1 MSPTTEPEVIDELE
15 DEQPTAITLRS
26 PTVPTTLAELAARK
40 GEAIEI
46 IEARVMVLET
56 LRKAAIRATHPE
68 DWILFKAPDDQ
79 GGQVVGYLQDCGCD
93 RVRDIWGIEV
103 YNISRPEKIAGHT
116 PDAFNYIVG
125 GSGRCKLTRQV
136 VEDMEGGRSSLDDFC
151 KGKTGADLEL
161 TVRKAARANLDG
173 NITRELA
180 GMKSVPQQEIET
192 AWAGTNKKIERC
204 RRGRGFGSRD
214 ERLGATRQGVPEVEP
229 PVCPHCKAKGVYRP
243 AKGDRGAFYGCPNY
257 EKHPQQRFFVDA
269 AKWVAEQ
276 SQKAAP
282 PAQAPPPAD
291 DQGPAP
297 TFDRRP
303 SNGRREPGSEG

>member
-1 MSPTTEPEVIDELE
+1 MSPAVEPEVLDQDDLDE
-15 DEQPTAITLRS
+15 PTTAVALRS

-40 GEAIEI
+40 GEAVEI

-103 YNISRPEKIAGHT
+103 YGLSRPDKIAGNT

-180 GMKSVPQQEIET
+180 GMKSVPLQEIET
-192 AWAGTNKKIERC
+192 AWAGTNKKVERC

-214 ERLGATRQGVPEVEP
+214 ERLGATRVGTPEVEP
-229 PVCPHCKAKGVYRP
+229 PVCIHCKAKMVYRP
-243 AKGDRGAFYGCPNY
+243 GTGGRGGFYGCPKY
-257 EKHPQQRFFVDA
+257 QTHADKKFTVDA

-276 SQKAAP
+276 QQKATP
-282 PAQAPPPAD
+282 PPPAAD
-291 DQGPAP
+291 DAGPEP
-297 TFDRRP
+297 TFDRR
-303 SNGRREPGSEG
+303 EPGAEG

>member
-1 MSPTTEPEVIDELE
+1 MTDRSVPEDPEIVDDEPVTTI
-15 DEQPTAITLRS
+15 ALRS

-79 GGQVVGYLQDCGCD
+79 GGQIVGYLQDCGCD

-103 YNISRPEKIAGHT
+103 YDLSRPEKIAGNT

-180 GMKSVPQQEIET
+180 GMKSVPLQEIEA
-192 AWAGTNKKIERC
+192 AWAGTNKKADRC

-214 ERLGATRQGVPEVEP
+214 ERLGATRAGVPDVEP
-229 PVCPHCKAKGVYRP
+229 PTCPHCKPPNTVKLVYR
-243 AKGDRGAFYGCPNY
+243 AGKDNRGAFYGCPNY
-257 EKHPQQRFFVDA
+257 AKHPQQKIIVDA
-269 AKWVAEQ
+269 AEWVAKQ
-276 SQKAAP
+276 SKA
-282 PAQAPPPAD
+282 PAEPEPSE
-291 DQGPAP
+291 P
-297 TFDRRP
+297 TFD
-303 SNGRREPGSEG
+303 RREPGSEG